1 MNLEDLKTKLKPTP
15 QAWLDQLAAREPQ
28 PPLAPRAEWDNNLT
42 KVILETPDEELFA
55 SGAGGRQAADLLR
68 CGLLLWNDALDP
80 SHTLSQGIHSPTGSY
95 WHGIMHRREPDFGNS
110 KYWFRK
116 VGDHPAFHG
125 LRESAAALL
134 RNFGDGYSQTWK
146 SRLEVQPW
154 DPFDFIDRCEKAVQG
169 KEPPEVVE
177 LLESIQLIEI
187 QNLLSNSIRS
197 EGANK

>member
-1 MNLEDLKTKLKPTP
+1 MLDELRMDLKPIP
-15 QAWLDQLAAREPQ
+15 HGWLDRLASRDPQ
-28 PPLAPRAEWDNNLT
+28 PPLAPRGEWDPALT
-42 KVILETPDEELFA
+42 KEIIETPDGDLFA
-55 SGAGGRQAADLLR
+55 SGIAGRDAADLLR
-68 CGLLLWNDALDP
+68 CGLLLWNDSLES
-80 SHTLSQGIHSPTGSY
+80 SHSLSQGIHSSTGSY

-154 DPFDFIDRCEKAVQG
+154 DPFDFIDRCEKAVLG

-177 LLESIQLIEI
+177 LLETIQLIEI
-187 QNLLSNSIRS
+187 RNLLSASLLP
-197 EGANK
+197 EGAAP